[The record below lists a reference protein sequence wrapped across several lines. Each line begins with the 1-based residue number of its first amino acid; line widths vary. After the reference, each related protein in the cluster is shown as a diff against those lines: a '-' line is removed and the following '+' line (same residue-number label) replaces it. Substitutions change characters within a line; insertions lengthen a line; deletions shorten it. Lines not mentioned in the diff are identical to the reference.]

1 MGIISKLKRLKDAI
15 GVFKIVFRDG
25 GIQSIT
31 INELSAGEL
40 LKDKNIVITGGG
52 SGIGFAIAKAALKQN
67 ANVIITGRN
76 LSKLLLAKEKLN
88 QDHVYCLEWDIADI
102 TIAEQKILECENILK
117 SPIDVLV
124 NNAGIQPQK
133 FFPDVD
139 EKEWDDVYS
148 TNSKG
153 TFFICEAM
161 CKSWMKEPV
170 RAYRKIINLS
180 SQGGFVGA
188 TYPYRMSKWDIRGLT
203 EGLGLQ
209 MADYGILVNGI
220 APGVVRTKMQSF
232 SMKQGNN
239 MYCNQN
245 PLLRVA
251 LPEEIAELAVFMMS
265 DSCNFMTGQT
275 ILVDGGFTLN

>member
-1 MGIISKLKRLKDAI
+1 MGIISKLKRLKQAI
-15 GVFKIVFRDG
+15 EIFKIALRDG
-25 GIQSIT
+25 GIRSIT
-31 INELSAGEL
+31 ISELSEGEL
-40 LKDKNIVITGGG
+40 LKGKNIVITGGG

-67 ANVIITGRN
+67 ANIIITGRN
-76 LSKLLLAKEKLN
+76 MEKLLQAKKKLN
-88 QDHVYCLEWDIADI
+88 RDQVFCLEWDIANTTI
-102 TIAEQKILECENILK
+102 TEQKILDCENIFHA
-117 SPIDVLV
+117 PIDILV
-124 NNAGIQPQK
+124 NNAGIQPQM

-139 EKEWDDVYS
+139 EKEWDNVYS

-153 TFFICEAM
+153 TFFICQAM

-170 RAYRKIINLS
+170 SNYRKIINLS

-220 APGVVRTKMQSF
+220 APGVVKTKMQPF
-232 SMKQGNN
+232 SMKQRNN

-245 PLLRVA
+245 PLFRVA

>member
-76 LSKLLLAKEKLN
+76 LNKLLLAKEKLN

-102 TIAEQKILECENILK
+102 TIAEQKILECENILQ

>member
-1 MGIISKLKRLKDAI
+1 MGIISKLKRLKQAI
-15 GVFKIVFRDG
+15 EIFKIALRDG
-25 GIQSIT
+25 GIRSIT
-31 INELSAGEL
+31 ISELSEGEL
-40 LKDKNIVITGGG
+40 LKGKNIVITGGG

-67 ANVIITGRN
+67 ANIIITGRN
-76 LSKLLLAKEKLN
+76 MEKLLQAKKKLN
-88 QDHVYCLEWDIADI
+88 RDQVFCLEWDIANTTI
-102 TIAEQKILECENILK
+102 TEQKILDCENIFHA
-117 SPIDVLV
+117 PIDILV
-124 NNAGIQPQK
+124 NNAGIQPQM

-139 EKEWDDVYS
+139 EKEWDNVYS

-153 TFFICEAM
+153 TFFICQAM
-161 CKSWMKEPV
+161 CKFWMKEPV
-170 RAYRKIINLS
+170 SNYRKIINLS

-220 APGVVRTKMQSF
+220 APGVVKTKMQPF
-232 SMKQGNN
+232 SMKQRNN

-245 PLLRVA
+245 PLFRVA

>member
-76 LSKLLLAKEKLN
+76 LNKLLLAKKKLN

-102 TIAEQKILECENILK
+102 TIAEQKILECENILQ

>member
-1 MGIISKLKRLKDAI
+1 MGIISKLKKLKGAI
-15 GVFKIVFRDG
+15 GIFKIAFRDG

-40 LKDKNIVITGGG
+40 LKGKNIVITGGG

-76 LSKLLLAKEKLN
+76 VDKLLAAKNKLN
-88 QDHVYCLEWDIADI
+88 QDHVFCLEWDIANI
-102 TIAEQKILECENILK
+102 TIAEQKILECENIFQA
-117 SPIDVLV
+117 PIDVLV

-139 EKEWDDVYS
+139 EKEWDNVYS

-161 CKSWMKEPV
+161 CKCWMNEPA
-170 RAYRKIINLS
+170 RDYRKIINLS

-188 TYPYRMSKWDIRGLT
+188 TYP
-203 EGLGLQ
+203 
-209 MADYGILVNGI
+209 
-220 APGVVRTKMQSF
+220 
-232 SMKQGNN
+232 
-239 MYCNQN
+239 
-245 PLLRVA
+245 
-251 LPEEIAELAVFMMS
+251 
-265 DSCNFMTGQT
+265 
-275 ILVDGGFTLN
+275 

>member
-76 LSKLLLAKEKLN
+76 LNKLLLAKEKLN

>member
-1 MGIISKLKRLKDAI
+1 MGIISKLKSLKKAI
-15 GVFKIVFRDG
+15 EIFKIVLRDG
-25 GIQSIT
+25 GIQNIT
-31 INELSAGEL
+31 INELSDGEL
-40 LKDKNIVITGGG
+40 LKGKNIVITGGG

-67 ANVIITGRN
+67 ARVIITGRN
-76 LSKLLLAKEKLN
+76 LEKLLQAKKKLN
-88 QDHVYCLEWDIADI
+88 RDHVFCLEWDIANVA
-102 TIAEQKILECENILK
+102 IAKQKILECENIFHA
-117 SPIDVLV
+117 PIDILV

-139 EKEWDDVYS
+139 EKEWDNVYS

-161 CKSWMKEPV
+161 CKCWMNEPMTN
-170 RAYRKIINLS
+170 YRKIINLS

-188 TYPYRMSKWDIRGLT
+188 TYPYRMSKWDIRWLT

-209 MADYGILVNGI
+209 MADCGILVNGI
-220 APGVVRTKMQSF
+220 APGVVKTKMQAF

-245 PLLRVA
+245 PLFRVA
-251 LPEEIAELAVFMMS
+251 LPEEIAELTVFMMS

>member
-1 MGIISKLKRLKDAI
+1 MGVISKLKRLKDAI
-15 GVFKIVFRDG
+15 GVFKIAFRDG

-40 LKDKNIVITGGG
+40 LKGKNIVITGGG
-52 SGIGFAIAKAALKQN
+52 SGIGFAIARAALKQN

-76 LSKLLLAKEKLN
+76 VDKLLADKKKLN
-88 QDHVYCLEWDIADI
+88 HDHVFCLEWDITNI
-102 TIAEQKILECENILK
+102 TIAEQKILESENIFQA
-117 SPIDVLV
+117 PIDVLV

-139 EKEWDDVYS
+139 ETEWDNVYS

-161 CKSWMKEPV
+161 CKCWMNEPA
-170 RAYRKIINLS
+170 RDYRKIINLS

-220 APGVVRTKMQSF
+220 APGVVKTKMQAF

>member
-1 MGIISKLKRLKDAI
+1 MRIISKLKRLKKAI
-15 GVFKIVFRDG
+15 GIFKIVFRDG
-25 GIQSIT
+25 GIQNIT
-31 INELSAGEL
+31 ISELTVGEL
-40 LKDKNIVITGGG
+40 LKGKNIVITGGG
-52 SGIGFAIAKAALKQN
+52 SGIGFAIAKAALKQS
-67 ANVIITGRN
+67 ANVIIAGRN
-76 LSKLLLAKEKLN
+76 FDKLFEAKKSLST
-88 QDHVYCLEWDIADI
+88 DHVFCLEWDISNI
-102 TIAEQKILECENILK
+102 STAEQKILECEKILGA
-117 SPIDVLV
+117 PIDILI

-139 EKEWDDVYS
+139 EKEWNNVYA

-153 TFFICEAM
+153 TFFVCEAI
-161 CKSWMKEPV
+161 CKRWIKEP
-170 RAYRKIINLS
+170 AGGYRKIINLS

-203 EGLGLQ
+203 EGLGFQ

-220 APGVVRTKMQSF
+220 APGVVKTKMQEF
-232 SMKQGNN
+232 SMKQGSNV
-239 MYCNQN
+239 YCNQN
-245 PLLRVA
+245 PLSRVA

>member
-1 MGIISKLKRLKDAI
+1 MNCL
-15 GVFKIVFRDG
+15 
-25 GIQSIT
+25 
-31 INELSAGEL
+31 
-40 LKDKNIVITGGG
+40 KNIVITGGG
-52 SGIGFAIAKAALKQN
+52 SGIGFAIAKAALKQS
-67 ANVIITGRN
+67 ANVVIAGRN
-76 LSKLLLAKEKLN
+76 FDKLFEAKKSLSTE
-88 QDHVYCLEWDIADI
+88 HVFCLEWDISNI
-102 TIAEQKILECENILK
+102 STAEQKILECEKILGA
-117 SPIDVLV
+117 PIDILI

-139 EKEWDDVYS
+139 EKEWNNVYA

-153 TFFICEAM
+153 TFFVCEAI
-161 CKSWMKEPV
+161 CKRWIKEP
-170 RAYRKIINLS
+170 AGGYRKIINLS

-203 EGLGLQ
+203 EGLGFQ

-220 APGVVRTKMQSF
+220 APGVVKTKMQEF
-232 SMKQGNN
+232 SMKQGSNV
-239 MYCNQN
+239 YCNQN
-245 PLLRVA
+245 PLSRVA

>member
-1 MGIISKLKRLKDAI
+1 MRIISKLKRLKKAMGI
-15 GVFKIVFRDG
+15 FKIVFRDG
-25 GIQSIT
+25 GIQNIT
-31 INELSAGEL
+31 ISELTVGEL
-40 LKDKNIVITGGG
+40 LKGKNIVITGGG
-52 SGIGFAIAKAALKQN
+52 SGIGFAIAKAALKQS
-67 ANVIITGRN
+67 ANVVIAGRN
-76 LSKLLLAKEKLN
+76 FDKLFEAKKSLST
-88 QDHVYCLEWDIADI
+88 DHVFCLEWDISNI
-102 TIAEQKILECENILK
+102 STAEQKILECEKILGA
-117 SPIDVLV
+117 PIDILI

-139 EKEWDDVYS
+139 EKEWNNVYA

-153 TFFICEAM
+153 TFFVCEAI
-161 CKSWMKEPV
+161 CKRWIKEP
-170 RAYRKIINLS
+170 AGGYRKIINLS

-203 EGLGLQ
+203 EGLGFQ

-220 APGVVRTKMQSF
+220 APGVVKTKMQEF
-232 SMKQGNN
+232 SMKQGSNV
-239 MYCNQN
+239 YCNQN
-245 PLLRVA
+245 PLSRVA